1 MNSTLNVPSLFQQA
15 SAYLKQGKYK
25 AAETLYKQVR
35 SDNGEG
41 KNYVCLFDF
50 FLVLINRLSNC
61 FFSGSHSGP
70 RARVWAWYRIIPG
83 GRRKARER
91 QRALRRV
98 WWLAQGGKS

>member
-1 MNSTLNVPSLFQQA
+1 MNVPSLFQQA

-35 SDNGEG
+35 SDNDNG
-41 KNYVCLFDF
+41 KNSVCLFF

-61 FFSGSHSGP
+61 FLSGSHSGP

-91 QRALRRV
+91 QRALWRV
-98 WWLAQGGKS
+98 WRLAQGGKS